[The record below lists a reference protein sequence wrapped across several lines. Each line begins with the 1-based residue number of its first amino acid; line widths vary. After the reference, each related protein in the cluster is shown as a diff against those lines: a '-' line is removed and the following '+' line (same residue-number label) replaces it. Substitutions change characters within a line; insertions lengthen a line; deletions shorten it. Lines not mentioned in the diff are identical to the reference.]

1 MDLSVVMPVRGGA
14 STIRAAV
21 ESLLAQDFEGT
32 YEVIVVVDR
41 DDASRD
47 ALVDLLGDHRLVIL
61 HPDPFPVPGA
71 RDSNWR
77 RCAGVAAS
85 RGRQLA
91 YVDADMV
98 FPPDWAR
105 RAVARLDVVDCVAGT
120 VRSVD
125 GYGFWGRYVDR
136 NTIAA
141 KTPRFATR
149 RLLTKASLGRRGCKP
164 PITANFVF
172 SRAVVE
178 TVGPP
183 RPDVTY
189 NYDDYAFCQEIV
201 DAGFEILCD
210 PDLAG
215 SHHHRQGLR
224 ALINEYRSSGRGC
237 GQFVRLYPHSVLA
250 RRRLRHLYTC
260 VAAGVALVTAL
271 VFAPLA
277 ALVTVA
283 LVLGVLGLVQ
293 LVSLRSP
300 EGTLYPAITGLLGSA
315 FVCGFAYEHLFGE
328 PVPVSWDE
336 PIASV
341 PRADREIVIDLVAE
355 EVRETTDA

>member
-47 ALVDLLGDHRLVIL
+47 ALADVGGDHRLVVL

-85 RGRQLA
+85 RGTWIA
-91 YVDADMV
+91 FVDADMV

-105 RAVARLDVVDCVAGT
+105 LAVARLGGVDCVAGT

-125 GYGFWGRYVDR
+125 GHGFWGRYVDC

-141 KTPRFATR
+141 KTPRFTRR

-172 SRAVVE
+172 SRTVVE

-215 SHHHRQGLR
+215 NHHHRQGLR
-224 ALINEYRSSGRGC
+224 ALLNEYRNSGRGC
-237 GQFVRLYPHSVLA
+237 GQFVRLYPDSVLA
-250 RRRLRHLYTC
+250 RRRRRHLVTS
-260 VAAGVALVTAL
+260 VAAGVALVTTL
-271 VFAPLA
+271 VLAPLA
-277 ALVTVA
+277 ALVAVA
-283 LVLGVLGLVQ
+283 LVLAVLGLAQ
-293 LVSLRSP
+293 LVTLRSP
-300 EGTLYPAITGLLGSA
+300 ESTLYPAITGLLGSA
-315 FVCGFAYEHLFGE
+315 FVCGFAYEHLFGD
-328 PVPVSWDE
+328 PVQAWWDE

-341 PRADREIVIDLVAE
+341 PRVDRESVIDLVAD

>member
-1 MDLSVVMPVRGGA
+1 MDLSVVIPVKDGA
-14 STIRAAV
+14 PTIRAAV
-21 ESLLAQDFEGT
+21 ESLLAQDFEGI

-41 DDASRD
+41 DDASCD
-47 ALVDLLGDHRLVIL
+47 ALADLVGDERLVVL
-61 HPDPFPVPGA
+61 HSDPFPVPGA

-85 RGRQLA
+85 RGTWIA
-91 YVDADMV
+91 FVDADMV
-98 FPPDWAR
+98 FPLDWAR
-105 RAVARLDVVDCVAGT
+105 RAVARLDAVDCVAGT

-136 NTIAA
+136 NTLAA
-141 KTPRFATR
+141 KTPRFTTR

-164 PITANFVF
+164 PITANFIF

-210 PDLAG
+210 PELAG
-215 SHHHRQGLR
+215 RHHHRQGLR
-224 ALINEYRSSGRGC
+224 ALINEYRNSGRGC

-250 RRRLRHLYTC
+250 RRRRCHLYAC
-260 VAAGVALVTAL
+260 VAAGVALVTTLAL
-271 VFAPLA
+271 APLA

-283 LVLGVLGLVQ
+283 LVLSVLGLAQ
-293 LVSLRSP
+293 LVTLRTP
-300 EGTLYPAITGLLGSA
+300 ESTLYPAITGLLGSA

-328 PVPVSWDE
+328 PVPVWWE
-336 PIASV
+336 GPIASV
-341 PRADREIVIDLVAE
+341 PRADREIVIDLAVE